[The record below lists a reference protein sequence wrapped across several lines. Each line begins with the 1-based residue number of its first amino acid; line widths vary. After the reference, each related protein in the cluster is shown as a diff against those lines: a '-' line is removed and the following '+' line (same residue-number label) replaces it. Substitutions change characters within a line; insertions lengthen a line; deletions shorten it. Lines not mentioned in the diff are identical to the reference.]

1 MKNWMGIA
9 ALLLIGYITLAAQDF
24 YNINTINTIEI
35 TFTEANWD
43 QILDNLYAAGNEER
57 LVGSAVINGVAF
69 DSVGVRYKGNSS
81 YSPQNIKNPLNIKL
95 DQVIDDQTYE
105 GYGTLKLANGFKDPT
120 FIRETL
126 GYEIAAKYGPAS
138 KANYINVY
146 VNNELIGLYTSV
158 QSVDKHFCRSFFAE
172 DEGTLI
178 KGNPVGGPGG
188 GAANICYLGSDST
201 AYYTSY
207 ELKSDFGWQDLVDLC
222 YTLNLNTSNIE
233 DILDVDRVLWFL
245 AFHNTLVSNDSPIMA
260 PHNFYLYMDDKDQ
273 FNYIYWDLNMTFG
286 TFNGGPGSPPMS
298 VTQLQHFDPFY
309 NINNDNYPIVS
320 KLLSVPEYQKIYI
333 AHMKTIL
340 EENFANGWYETR
352 ALELQNII
360 DASVQ
365 ADQNKFYTY
374 GDFINNIHNS
384 IYGSGPSFTIGIT
397 ELMEERV
404 NFLNNHSSF
413 NVIEP
418 DIIDIS
424 SSPDIIEPNSVAW
437 VTVETEN
444 TNSLKIGIRQNE
456 QEVFQK
462 LEMYDDGNHNDVL
475 AGDGIFG
482 IQLDTAYNDIQYY
495 IYAENDDAVKFAPQ
509 RAEYEYYTLDVITE
523 TGNIVIN
530 EINYHS
536 SDNFNPED
544 WIELYNPN
552 TEEMNLSGWE
562 FKDEDDL
569 HVFSIPENT
578 FLAADDYLVLCKDS
592 ALFSSLFPSV
602 TNFIGDLGF
611 GLSGGG
617 EPVRL
622 FDAEGTLID
631 SVNYDDEGEWPT
643 LPDGNG
649 NTLELIDASLDNSL
663 AASWQASIDFGT
675 PGQPNSSGVSV
686 QEDIIISPDFDLSNY
701 PNPFNPT
708 TTISFNLS
716 NEQNEQVEL
725 VIYNLKGQQVKTFSN
740 LPISQSTNQQIVWN
754 GTDQTGKPVS
764 SGVYFVRIKAGNHSA
779 SNKILLLK

>member
-1 MKNWMGIA
+1 MGIA
-9 ALLLIGYITLAAQDF
+9 ALLLIGFITLSAQDF
-24 YNINTINTIEI
+24 YDINTINTIEI
-35 TFTEANWD
+35 TFTESNWD

-188 GAANICYLGSDST
+188 SAANICYLGSDST

-260 PHNFYLYMDDKDQ
+260 PHNFYLYMDDNDQ

-286 TFNGGPGSPPMS
+286 TFSGGPGSPPMS

-374 GDFINNIHNS
+374 DDFINNIHNS
-384 IYGSGPSFTIGIT
+384 IFGSGPSFTIGIT

-456 QEVFQK
+456 QDVFQK

-509 RAEYEYYTLDVITE
+509 RAEYEFYTLEVITE
-523 TGNIVIN
+523 LVIN
-530 EINYHS
+530 EFLASNETILADEWGEY
-536 SDNFNPED
+536 DD
-544 WIELYNPN
+544 WLELYNN
-552 TEEMNLSGWE
+552 SENLIDLSGYYLS
-562 FKDEDDL
+562 DDPEMLDRWQFPNGITIGAEEYLLIWLDGDGAAQGPL
-569 HVFSIPENT
+569 H
-578 FLAADDYLVLCKDS
+578 
-592 ALFSSLFPSV
+592 
-602 TNFIGDLGF
+602 TNFR
-611 GLSGGG
+611 LSASG
-617 EPVRL
+617 E
-622 FDAEGTLID
+622 
-631 SVNYDDEGEWPT
+631 S
-643 LPDGNG
+643 
-649 NTLELIDASLDNSL
+649 
-663 AASWQASIDFGT
+663 
-675 PGQPNSSGVSV
+675 
-686 QEDIIISPDFDLSNY
+686 IIISDPDLNIVDAYTFGEQTTDISMGRYPNAIGPFYFMTSTPLASNLPGLQNDPELPAPQIFLTNY
-701 PNPFNPT
+701 PNPFNPST
-708 TTISFNLS
+708 AISFAVNS
-716 NEQNEQVEL
+716 SEL
-725 VIYNLKGQQVKTFSN
+725 PTRLCIYNLRGQKVKTLINN
-740 LPISQSTNQQIVWN
+740 LLTAGAHSVSWAGVDDSGRKVAN
-754 GTDQTGKPVS
+754 GI
-764 SGVYFVRIKAGNHSA
+764 YFCRLENGE
-779 SNKILLLK
+779 NKLDRKMLLLK